1 MATKFNTVTET
12 VTAIQFTF
20 DVLKDIYL
28 FLDMR
33 DVSYAVKNRVLTGM
47 VTDSNGVKLAVNKTD
62 WIVKDSSGNVP
73 IWKDVNEELPECEG
87 IYYGK
92 EDNTNSMWKVIF
104 RNNEWYLS
112 GYPEH
117 KMDVIKWTELY

>member
-33 DVSYAVKNRVLTGM
+33 DVNYAVKNRTLTGT
-47 VTDSNGVKLAVNKTD
+47 VTDLNGVKLVVNKTD
-62 WIVKDSSGNVP
+62 WIVKDSSGNVT
-73 IWKDVNEELPECEG
+73 IWKDADFNKKFVEV
-87 IYYGK
+87 K
-92 EDNTNSMWKVIF
+92 
-104 RNNEWYLS
+104 
-112 GYPEH
+112 
-117 KMDVIKWTELY
+117 

>member
-33 DVSYAVKNRVLTGM
+33 DVSYAVKNRTLTGM
-47 VTDSNGVKLAVNKTD
+47 VTDPNGVKLAVNKTD
-62 WIVKDSSGNVP
+62 WIVKDSSGNVT
-73 IWKDVNEELPECEG
+73 IWKDADFKKKFVEV
-87 IYYGK
+87 K
-92 EDNTNSMWKVIF
+92 
-104 RNNEWYLS
+104 
-112 GYPEH
+112 
-117 KMDVIKWTELY
+117 

>member
-33 DVSYAVKNRVLTGM
+33 DVSYSVKNRTLTGM
-47 VTDSNGVKLAVNKTD
+47 VTDSNGIKLAVNKTD
-62 WIVKDSSGNVP
+62 WIVKDFSGNVT
-73 IWKDVNEELPECEG
+73 IWKDADFNKKFVEV
-87 IYYGK
+87 K
-92 EDNTNSMWKVIF
+92 
-104 RNNEWYLS
+104 
-112 GYPEH
+112 
-117 KMDVIKWTELY
+117 

>member
-33 DVSYAVKNRVLTGM
+33 DVSYVVKNRTLTGT
-47 VTDSNGVKLAVNKTD
+47 VTDPNGIKLAVNKTD
-62 WIVKDSSGNVP
+62 WIVK
-73 IWKDVNEELPECEG
+73 KCTFRRER
-87 IYYGK
+87 
-92 EDNTNSMWKVIF
+92 MKVIF
-104 RNNEWYLS
+104 WHLEVR
-112 GYPEH
+112 
-117 KMDVIKWTELY
+117 K